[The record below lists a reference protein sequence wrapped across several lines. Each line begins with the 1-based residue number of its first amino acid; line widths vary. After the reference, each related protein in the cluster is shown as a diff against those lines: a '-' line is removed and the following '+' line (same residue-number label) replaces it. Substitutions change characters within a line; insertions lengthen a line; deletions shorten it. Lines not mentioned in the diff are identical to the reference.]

1 MPRNDADS
9 YYFRFFPDK
18 YLGGTAGFSF
28 EMHGA
33 YLILLLNQ
41 WQHGPFDE
49 DFAVSIIGDLWTK
62 IRHKFIKTDAGYV
75 NVRMEEESQHKKKI
89 SESRTNAVLT
99 RYKRSTNV
107 VQLNNKCS
115 TNVLQPDMICY
126 DSLKRE
132 EGCGGKPKKKD
143 SGSESEVEKKE
154 KKAKF
159 VPPSIEEV
167 KAYIKESGITF
178 VDSEYFHNY
187 YTANGWKVSGRSM
200 VDWKA
205 TVRNWNIRE
214 RKNRNIPP
222 EAMIW

>member
-1 MPRNDADS
+1 MPNRVIREGLLDSDKFNALNEKEQMFFVRIMLVADDYGCLDGRTEIIKS
-9 YYFRFFPDK
+9 RCFPLSDIRLSDVGHMTDK
-18 YLGGTAGFSF
+18 LVSVG
-28 EMHGA
+28 
-33 YLILLLNQ
+33 LI
-41 WQHGPFDE
+41 
-49 DFAVSIIGDLWTK
+49 
-62 IRHKFIKTDAGYV
+62 IRY
-75 NVRMEEESQHKKKI
+75 
-89 SESRTNAVLT
+89 
-99 RYKRSTNV
+99 V
-107 VQLNNKCS
+107 VQGKHYLFIPNFNQRLRIKRRKFPEPPGASDIC
-115 TNVLQPDMICY
+115 QADDGQMPDTCQA
-126 DSLKRE
+126 DDGLK
-132 EGCGGKPKKKD
+132 GKD
-143 SGSESEVEKKE
+143 SEFEVEKKE

-222 EAMIW
+222 EAVIW